1 MSHVIVDEWLYPF
14 MTLCSFD
21 IISTEVVFWQ
31 HCLVVT
37 WVVPHETVAVLV
49 HILCTPYNHAPV
61 YSVNL
66 WKPHMSGACVLSC
79 NLPPAPLAEWPGSS
93 SYSCGNRGRTDTKI
107 RVSTKSLSWR
117 RKFSCCFSG
126 DSNLWL
132 IHFTSL
138 VLYLLSY
145 PHFPKCSAQKYIYII
160 YIYISVPVTISHSS
174 KKHIS
179 SLSCATELFCHW
191 HPTPYPPSH
200 THTPAPLHPTFFI
213 FIFKERINLKHQP
226 PVFISLG
233 QSCNL
238 NVIFPLDSPLHL
250 PVIWSWWGP
259 LLCWLPSS
267 DMHFTTE

>member
-1 MSHVIVDEWLYPF
+1 MSRLAVLMSHVIVDEWLYPF

-107 RVSTKSLSWR
+107 RVSTRSLSWR

-132 IHFTSL
+132 INHKSGALPTE
-138 VLYLLSY
+138 LS
-145 PHFPKCSAQKYIYII
+145 PLPRVFSPEI

-179 SLSCATELFCHW
+179 SLSCTTELFCHW
-191 HPTPYPPSH
+191 HPTPPHPTPYPPSQ
-200 THTPAPLHPTFFI
+200 THTPAPLHPTFLYLF
-213 FIFKERINLKHQP
+213 LKKRLTWNTSLLSLSPWVSH
-226 PVFISLG
+226 VIS
-233 QSCNL
+233 
-238 NVIFPLDSPLHL
+238 
-250 PVIWSWWGP
+250 
-259 LLCWLPSS
+259 
-267 DMHFTTE
+267 M